1 MSVMKLFGEA
11 VGFLAVVIGFLVFQQ
26 RDRQKILKVRLI
38 GDILWITHFGLLGAF
53 SGMAISM
60 VAALRAIVFSRV
72 RKENNRKG
80 ILWLLLFLLINVVS
94 VSIAWNSPWSV
105 CSLISSMLATIAF
118 WQTSTNRIK
127 LISLIV
133 CASQITYAIA
143 MGSYA
148 SSLNE
153 LITVTSI
160 LIFFIRNAKS
170 KKLLK
175 NENEETQGK

>member
-1 MSVMKLFGEA
+1 MKLFGEA
-11 VGFLAVVIGFLVFQQ
+11 VGFLAVLIGFIVFQQ
-26 RDRQKILKVRLI
+26 RDRKKILKVKLI
-38 GDILWITHFGLLGAF
+38 CDMLWVTHFGLLGAF

-60 VAALRAIVFSRV
+60 VAALREITFSRV
-72 RKENNRKG
+72 RKEDGSN
-80 ILWLLLFLLINVVS
+80 LWLLLFLSINVIS

-105 CSLISSMLATIAF
+105 CSLLSSMLATIAF

-127 LISLIV
+127 LLSLIV

-170 KKLLK
+170 KKLYK
-175 NENEETQGK
+175 NEETQGDEYD

>member
-1 MSVMKLFGEA
+1 MKLFGEA
-11 VGFLAVVIGFLVFQQ
+11 VGFLAVLIGFIVFQQ
-26 RDRQKILKVRLI
+26 CDRKKILKVKLI
-38 GDILWITHFGLLGAF
+38 CDMLWVTHFGLLGAF

-60 VAALRAIVFSRV
+60 VAALREITFSRV
-72 RKENNRKG
+72 RKEDGSN
-80 ILWLLLFLLINVVS
+80 LWLLLFLSINVIS

-105 CSLISSMLATIAF
+105 CSLLSSMLATIAF

-127 LISLIV
+127 LLSLIV

-170 KKLLK
+170 KKLYK
-175 NENEETQGK
+175 NEETQGDEYD